1 MTDRYAVI
9 GYPLGH
15 TISPA
20 FQQAAFD
27 HLNIDARY
35 EAIETPPDQL
45 SHRLDELRSGRLSGL
60 NVTIPHKTGI
70 VAGLDRVTDTA
81 RLTGAVNTVT
91 ATGDGLEG
99 DNTDVAAIEEVLNR
113 SNVPTG
119 IDCLLVGAG
128 GAARAAI
135 VALSRRG
142 DTVTVANRTLSRAE
156 QIVRELAPDY
166 GFSTIALDSPSLTAL
181 ARDSRLIV
189 NTTSIGMQGGP
200 APHRSPLPDEAFHAG
215 QTVFDIVYRPATTP
229 LLAGAARAGAECLG
243 GLEMLILQG
252 AHSFQIWTGREPPF
266 DIMLAAGRQALEAS

>member
-27 HLNIDARY
+27 HLNIDACY
-35 EAIETPPDQL
+35 EAIETPPDQIGQ
-45 SHRLDELRSGRLSGL
+45 RLDDLRSGRLSGL

-91 ATGDGLEG
+91 ATHDGLEG
-99 DNTDVAAIEEVLNR
+99 DNTDVAAIQEVLR
-113 SNVPTG
+113 RANVPTG
-119 IDCLLVGAG
+119 IDCLLLGAG
-128 GAARAAI
+128 GAARAAL

-142 DTVTVANRTLSRAE
+142 DRVTIANRTTSNAQ
-156 QIVRELAPDY
+156 QIVRDLAPDS
-166 GFSTIALDSPSLTAL
+166 GFNTIALDSPSMTAL
-181 ARDSRLIV
+181 AHNSRLIV
-189 NTTSIGMQGGP
+189 NTTSIGMHGGP
-200 APHRSPLPDEAFHAG
+200 APDRSPLPDEAFHAG
-215 QTVFDIVYRPATTP
+215 QTVFDIVYRPTTTP
-229 LLAGAARAGAECLG
+229 LLAAAARAGATCLG

-252 AHSFQIWTGREPPF
+252 AHSFQIWTGRKPPF
-266 DIMLAAGRQALEAS
+266 NVMLAAGRQALEAP